1 MPAKA
6 TPKSS
11 DAPRDTREAII
22 DALMRLA
29 ALREWSQIGVDDI
42 AGEAGVTL
50 AEFRALFP
58 SKGAI
63 LAAFARRTDIAV
75 LAQDSNDLADE
86 PARERLF
93 DVMMRRIDAL
103 TPHKAALRRIASA
116 VRLDP
121 ATMLALNGVALNSQ
135 RFMLAYAGIS
145 TDDDLGPLKLQ
156 GAVLAFARTLDV
168 WFDDDDPGLART
180 MARLDEEL
188 NRGERVMRVADDV
201 HRFTAPFRAALRSVC
216 EGGERRRKRAD
227 ADNRQ
232 SADEPEG
239 YAASI

>member
-6 TPKSS
+6 TSKPAEPSR
-11 DAPRDTREAII
+11 DPRDGII
-22 DALMRLA
+22 DALMRLS
-29 ALREWSQIGVDDI
+29 ALREWSQIGVEDI
-42 AGEAGVTL
+42 ASEAGVTL

-63 LAAFARRTDIAV
+63 LAAFARRTDLAV
-75 LAQDSNDLADE
+75 LADEGNDMADE
-86 PARERLF
+86 PVRERLF

-103 TPHKAALRRIASA
+103 SPHKAALRNIATA
-116 VRLDP
+116 VKRDP

-135 RFMLAYAGIS
+135 RFMLASAGIS

-168 WFDDDDPGLART
+168 WFEDDDPGLART

-201 HRFTAPFRAALRSVC
+201 HRFTAPLRAALRSVC
-216 EGGERRRKRAD
+216 EGGERRRKRAE
-227 ADNRQ
+227 AETRP
-232 SADEPEG
+232 AATEPEG